1 MQEPA
6 SRVLLFF
13 VIAGYAAM
21 EKERAAGNNSAG
33 GLDQPEPAVSM
44 TQKQEYA
51 PSTITVLPVV

>member
-13 VIAGYAAM
+13 VIAGCAAM

-51 PSTITVLPVV
+51 PSTITLLPVV